1 MDKPSLNVSAIAR
14 WAAALILL
22 SSLGFAAPIANL
34 SGRWI
39 LNTDLSDDPLQK
51 REEAFARKG
60 GAPPSGGPG
69 GRRGNSPPEGPRPD
83 VEGFFES
90 FEFLEIVHQDPKLLI
105 TDAVGR
111 EHTLFTDNRKTEEE
125 RSGGTAR
132 LRAKWEDGRVVVRTR
147 PAHGPSFTETYLASA
162 DGQQLTVVMEIEGRG
177 SMPDI
182 TIRRVYDATT
192 EPAPHSTSEY

>member
-1 MDKPSLNVSAIAR
+1 MDKPSPNVSAIAR
-14 WAAALILL
+14 WAAALTLL
-22 SSLGFAAPIANL
+22 ASLGFSAPTGNL

-51 REEAFARKG
+51 REEAIARKG
-60 GAPPSGGPG
+60 GVPPSGGPG
-69 GRRGNSPPEGPRPD
+69 SRRGNSPPEGRRPD
-83 VEGFFES
+83 TEGFFES
-90 FEFLEIVHQDPKLLI
+90 FGFLEIDHQDPKLLI

-132 LRAKWEDGRVVVRTR
+132 LRTKWEDGRVVVRTT
-147 PAHGPSFTETYLASA
+147 PAHGPSFTETYLGSA